1 MVVYILSITADL
13 EGVDSITLKPN
24 ADICLSVRNPLDHN
38 EIREKIVVDRRDFEE
53 DPLAD
58 IDARGAPRR
67 NSKHHHPK
75 HAEAPCHFALK
86 WDGGAT
92 ERSTIRVLDPNDE
105 QLLRGSFR
113 KSKKK
118 NHAAAAAQSN
128 ESSLIASKMS
138 AGDSGTAVRML
149 ALECQGIEPYAFHLM
164 GNELEI
170 QNKSGTVFQD
180 DLTWSETGDWS
191 TFDTFV
197 GGTSVKNLKGEFE

>member
-13 EGVDSITLKPN
+13 DGVDSITLKPN

-38 EIREKIVVDRRDFEE
+38 EIREQIVVDRRDFED

-58 IDARGAPRR
+58 IDSRGAPRR

-86 WDGGAT
+86 WDGAT
-92 ERSTIRVLDPNDE
+92 ERSTIRVLDPDDE
-105 QLLRGSFR
+105 QLRGSGSFR

-118 NHAAAAAQSN
+118 NHAAAAQSN
-128 ESSLIASKMS
+128 ESSIASKMS
-138 AGDSGTAVRML
+138 AGDSGAAVRML

-170 QNKSGTVFQD
+170 QSKSGTVFQD

-191 TFDTFV
+191 TFDTFA
-197 GGTSVKNLKGEFE
+197 GGTSVKNLQGEFE